1 MYPLN
6 IVEDTADYLVVYK
19 PRGIHS
25 APLSKSDG
33 DSALSR
39 IVTSYPEV
47 GNVQGKNPVEGGL
60 IHRIDKETE
69 GLLLCAKNQDFY
81 DYMDA
86 CQKKSVFFK
95 EYIAVCDYIPRYSE
109 LMAGFPLCSKGDLF
123 EREENGFLN
132 IPVSKPMILK
142 SFFRPYGPGR
152 KAVRPV
158 TSGSSKYAEKKKGD
172 VLYVTE
178 CIPVMDDSLQSMKTA
193 KSHAKISDVA
203 HKDDEAISSHFD
215 TAIFKAR
222 IYRGYRHQV
231 RCHLAWVGYPVRGD
245 VLYNPIALAKT
256 DNTGK
261 IYDEG
266 ETAIGTGHIN
276 QDSNKMNVGSG
287 DFEML
292 FYAVALEFPLRDGSL
307 KRIDLSSRVLQK
319 LSCSL

>member
-1 MYPLN
+1 MYPLS
-6 IVEDTADYLVVYK
+6 IVEDSADYLVVYK

-109 LMAGFPLCSKGDLF
+109 LMVGFPPCSEGALF

-132 IPVSKPMILK
+132 IPVSKPMVSVSAYEWEIML
-142 SFFRPYGPGR
+142 P
-152 KAVRPV
+152 
-158 TSGSSKYAEKKKGD
+158 
-172 VLYVTE
+172 
-178 CIPVMDDSLQSMKTA
+178 
-193 KSHAKISDVA
+193 
-203 HKDDEAISSHFD
+203 
-215 TAIFKAR
+215 
-222 IYRGYRHQV
+222 
-231 RCHLAWVGYPVRGD
+231 PVRGHGRMSILHGD
-245 VLYNPIALAKT
+245 DA
-256 DNTGK
+256 
-261 IYDEG
+261 
-266 ETAIGTGHIN
+266 
-276 QDSNKMNVGSG
+276 QD
-287 DFEML
+287 
-292 FYAVALEFPLRDGSL
+292 PLSHLHPHHQTRRSPH
-307 KRIDLSSRVLQK
+307 V
-319 LSCSL
+319 

>member
-1 MYPLN
+1 M
-6 IVEDTADYLVVYK
+6 
-19 PRGIHS
+19 
-25 APLSKSDG
+25 
-33 DSALSR
+33 
-39 IVTSYPEV
+39 
-47 GNVQGKNPVEGGL
+47 
-60 IHRIDKETE
+60 
-69 GLLLCAKNQDFY
+69 
-81 DYMDA
+81 
-86 CQKKSVFFK
+86 
-95 EYIAVCDYIPRYSE
+95 
-109 LMAGFPLCSKGDLF
+109 
-123 EREENGFLN
+123 
-132 IPVSKPMILK
+132 
-142 SFFRPYGPGR
+142 
-152 KAVRPV
+152 
-158 TSGSSKYAEKKKGD
+158 
-172 VLYVTE
+172 
-178 CIPVMDDSLQSMKTA
+178 MDDSLQSMKTA
-193 KSHAKISDVA
+193 KSHAKISDVT

-222 IYRGYRHQV
+222 IHRGYRHQV

-256 DNTGK
+256 DNTDK

>member
-6 IVEDTADYLVVYK
+6 IIEDTDDYLVVYK

-39 IVTSYPEV
+39 ILVSYPEV
-47 GNVQGKNPVEGGL
+47 GTVHGKNPVEGGL

-86 CQKKSVFFK
+86 CQKKGVFFK
-95 EYIAVCDYIPRYSE
+95 EYIALCDVIPRYSE
-109 LMAGFPLCSKGDLF
+109 LMAGFPPCSEGHWSAQEGADTLISTVKSEIL
-123 EREENGFLN
+123 ESTN
-132 IPVSKPMILK
+132 KPMILK
-142 SFFRPYGPGR
+142 SYFRPYGPGR

-158 TSGSSKYAEKKKGD
+158 TGEAGKYAEKKRGD
-172 VLYVTE
+172 VLYRTE
-178 CIPVMDDSLQSMKTA
+178 CIKLAGLDQNNVESTGEA
-193 KSHAKISDVA
+193 ETKSAG
-203 HKDDEAISSHFD
+203 FQ

-222 IYRGYRHQV
+222 IHRGYRHQV
-231 RCHLAWVGYPVRGD
+231 RCHLAWAGYPVRGD
-245 VLYNPIALAKT
+245 VVYNPIAIAQT

-261 IYDEG
+261 ICHDSKKTTGAEHSNQG
-266 ETAIGTGHIN
+266 SGT
-276 QDSNKMNVGSG
+276 MNRESG

-292 FYAVALEFPLRDGSL
+292 FYAVVLEFPLKDGSL
-307 KRIDLSSRVLQK
+307 KHIDVSSPVLQRFGIVV
-319 LSCSL
+319 

>member
-1 MYPLN
+1 MDPLS
-6 IVEDTADYLVVYK
+6 IVEDSADYLVVYK
-19 PRGIHS
+19 PRGMHS

-109 LMAGFPLCSKGDLF
+109 LMVGFPPCSEGALF
-123 EREENGFLN
+123 EREENGFLTV
-132 IPVSKPMILK
+132 PVSKPMILK

-158 TSGSSKYAEKKKGD
+158 TSGSGKYAEKKKGD
-172 VLYVTE
+172 VLYITE
-178 CIPVMDDSLQSMKTA
+178 CIRVMDDSLQSMKTA
-193 KSHAKISDVA
+193 KSNAKISDVT

-222 IYRGYRHQV
+222 IHRGYRHQV

-256 DNTGK
+256 DNTDK

-266 ETAIGTGHIN
+266 RTTTYAGHAN
-276 QDSNKMNVGSG
+276 QDSDKVNVENG

-292 FYAVALEFPLRDGSL
+292 FYAVALEFPLGDSSL